1 MRKFQHQCLKKGIK
15 PEKATPAS
23 HSVKF
28 FSSHTLP
35 PSCWY
40 QLLIKYAHK
49 KSNFSLFHNKKFAF
63 FSCLSKPQHKQK
75 RTTRMEIMYIKFVSV
90 ISEIPF
96 LMAES
101 ANSLIVFYPIAT
113 RNFSLLNFYFWVQ
126 YFGEYVLVLSF
137 CRFMDCI
144 L

>member
-1 MRKFQHQCLKKGIK
+1 MHIK
-15 PEKATPAS
+15 SQTFLYFTIKN
-23 HSVKF
+23 
-28 FSSHTLP
+28 LP
-35 PSCWY
+35 
-40 QLLIKYAHK
+40 
-49 KSNFSLFHNKKFAF
+49 F
-63 FSCLSKPQHKQK
+63 FSCLSKPQHKQE

-113 RNFSLLNFYFWVQ
+113 RNFSLLNFYFWMQ